1 MMYKIIV
8 LEDAIEDIAFLKKHE
23 ISAYHKITKLM
34 DELREHPRLGT
45 GKPELLKHG
54 RFKGLWSRRI
64 TSKHRLVYA
73 IKDNEITVLVLAA
86 KGHYDDK

>member
-1 MMYKIIV
+1 MNYEVQYMP
-8 LEDAIEDIAFLKKHE
+8 EAINDITFLKRTD
-23 ISAYHKITKLM
+23 IQAYKKVTNLIK
-34 DELREHPRLGT
+34 ELHEHPRLGT

-64 TSKHRLVYA
+64 TSKHRLVYS

-86 KGHYDDK
+86 KGHYDDR

>member
-1 MMYKIIV
+1 MNYEVQYMPEAINDITDLKRTDIQAYKKVTNLI
-8 LEDAIEDIAFLKKHE
+8 K
-23 ISAYHKITKLM
+23 
-34 DELREHPRLGT
+34 ELHEHPRLGT

-64 TSKHRLVYA
+64 TSKHRLVYS

-86 KGHYDDK
+86 KGHYDDR